1 MAGRSLFLR
10 MQLLDLFDSMLFLL
24 MLLACDWIK
33 FNQLDPATIYEAQN
47 AG

>member
-1 MAGRSLFLR
+1 
-10 MQLLDLFDSMLFLL
+10 LFLL

-47 AG
+47 AGWTFGLGSGLVTTKKSS